1 MVNAP
6 SLVLDNDALALDY
19 DRISATRQFQT
30 GKQLCADLAIAVGEK
45 VLDVGCGTGLLAEHI
60 ADLVGP
66 TGFVLG
72 LDPLPLRI
80 ELAKKKA
87 RANLAFEVGDAYAL
101 DHLATANFDVVV
113 LNAVFHWLPEKA
125 GPLASF
131 ARVLKK
137 GGRIGIGTGVK
148 GHRTCLQQEVTAVLA
163 APPFDKFPRSRES
176 LSFRVDEDEMRALFA
191 ATGLDTAR
199 LEVRENEQ
207 RFATPDA
214 AIRYSEAS
222 SFGNFL
228 GHLPEDM
235 KALAREKVGERL
247 AAVMDGDVLVQK
259 GRRLVAIGTK
269 Q

>member
-1 MVNAP
+1 MTDAP
-6 SLVLDNDALALDY
+6 SLSLDSDRLALDY
-19 DRISATRQFQT
+19 EKISATRQFQT
-30 GKQLCADLAIAVGEK
+30 GKRLAADLGIVAGEK
-45 VLDVGCGTGLLAEHI
+45 VLDIGCGTGLLAEHI

-80 ELAKKKA
+80 ELARKRA
-87 RANLAFEVGDAYAL
+87 RANLTFEVGDAYAL
-101 DHLATANFDVVV
+101 DHLATGNFDVVV

-131 ARVLKK
+131 ARVLRT
-137 GGRIGIGTGVK
+137 GGRVGIGTGVK
-148 GHRTCLQQEVTAVLA
+148 GFRTRLQEAAARVLA
-163 APPFDKFPRSRES
+163 APPFDRHPRREN
-176 LSFRVDEDEMRALFA
+176 LTWRVDAAEMRALFEA
-191 ATGLDTAR
+191 AGFASSR
-199 LEVRENEQ
+199 LEVSENEQ

-228 GHLPEDM
+228 GHLPDEV
-235 KALAREKVGERL
+235 KPLARERVAARL
-247 AAVMDGDVLVQK
+247 TEILGPDGLVQQ
-259 GRRLVAIGTK
+259 GRRLVAIGVK